1 METSALVGI
10 DCAIACLYR
19 SLDLRRYLKKISQTE
34 SPLFNMTNDN
44 IRCAYQKLQSF
55 SVYDGSY
62 SMFSNKSTHRSS
74 LYLTSLAFGAMISP
88 EMHLRDDAT
97 LNLTLTWILSH
108 QQEDGS
114 FNDYSPCFHHPFCAT
129 KFCCES
135 LTAIVVLALTHDEPS
150 ESMPECVRDRLFD
163 SEKSPIRRAYDYLES
178 RVTDDKLHLLIRTLM
193 EVAIVQHR
201 EVSPELKKKILA
213 GISKKNLTAVR
224 EDGSR
229 YIKIT
234 DDKKKFHDQLL
245 FNAMALS
252 IYGYNKDWRKVS
264 DIVRWIVNQIEIHP
278 HYDTVLVAVF
288 STQAWLKTD
297 CLFREEFGTEKL
309 DITVDVSSD
318 SGQKHKFTINSTN
331 MDVTQNLRFKSPVRQ
346 ITYSVSGFGIATVVI
361 CEKFIET
368 EQKVTEPMPFQ
379 LTQKFEQMP

>member
-1 METSALVGI
+1 
-10 DCAIACLYR
+10 
-19 SLDLRRYLKKISQTE
+19 
-34 SPLFNMTNDN
+34 
-44 IRCAYQKLQSF
+44 
-55 SVYDGSY
+55 
-62 SMFSNKSTHRSS
+62 MFSNKSTHRSS

-108 QQEDGS
+108 QQENGS

-163 SEKSPIRRAYDYLES
+163 SEKRPIRRAYDYLES
-178 RVTDDKLHLLIRTLM
+178 RVTDDELHLLIRTLM
-193 EVAIVQHR
+193 EVAIIQHR
-201 EVSPELKKKILA
+201 EVSPELKKTILA

-252 IYGYNKDWRKVS
+252 IYGYINDWRTVS
-264 DIVRWIVNQIEIHP
+264 DIVRWIDNQIESQP
-278 HYDTVLVAVF
+278 HYDTVLDAF
-288 STQAWLKTD
+288 FGTATWLDTD
-297 CLFREEFGTEKL
+297 CLFRKQFRSEKL
-309 DITVDVSSD
+309 AITVDVSSD
-318 SGQKHKFTINSTN
+318 TGQKHEFTINSTN
-331 MDVTQNLRFKSPVRQ
+331 MDVTQNLRFILPIRR

-368 EQKVTEPMPFQ
+368 KQKVTESMPFTLTQELTPMPWVTVIKAKTYVTYK
-379 LTQKFEQMP
+379 LPSKDLLLAGEKFNRTMVMEIKLPSGKKIKSSYLNKLKIVVF